1 MILLTALI
9 GALFAFLMIYLMC
22 RRVKEKYGMQSDVSR
37 RLKKF
42 KDETA
47 AAQSKK
53 AAPRRVA
60 LTLADVPFLDR
71 TFKPLAR
78 AVQKKLLSFA
88 PSDISTM
95 LEQKIMLAGKTGVWS
110 VNRCVI
116 IWIASMAA
124 SAVFAFLIA
133 NNKPELILIQKILF
147 AFIGAVVGGILP
159 FLVLNRLIEKRQR
172 LIRRQMPEFLDL
184 LCVSVQA
191 GLSFEGSVAK
201 ITTRMRGPL
210 IEEFKQMQR
219 DGAMGIPR
227 RLSLQQM
234 AKRCDMEEIYLFTAS
249 IIQSE
254 RLGTSLAKTLATQA
268 ANIRERHR
276 QHMKAQAL
284 KAPVKIVFPLVLF
297 IVPAIFIVVLLPVLY
312 TTFQNFN
319 M

>member
-1 MILLTALI
+1 MILLTALL
-9 GALFAFLMIYLMC
+9 GALFGFLTIYLIC
-22 RRVKEKYGMQSDVSR
+22 RRIKQKYGLQSDVSR
-37 RLKKF
+37 RLQKF

-47 AAQSKK
+47 AAQPKK
-53 AAPRRVA
+53 AEARRVA

-116 IWIASMAA
+116 IWIGSMAA
-124 SAVFAFLIA
+124 GMVFAFLIA
-133 NNKPELILIQKILF
+133 NRNPELILIQKILF
-147 AFIGAVVGGILP
+147 AFIGATVGAILP
-159 FLVLNRLIEKRQR
+159 FLVLNGLIEKRQR

-191 GLSFEGSVAK
+191 GLSFEGAVSK
-201 ITTRMRGPL
+201 ITARMKGPL
-210 IEEFKQMQR
+210 IDEFKQMQR

-227 RLSLQQM
+227 RLSLQHM
-234 AKRCDMEEIYLFTAS
+234 SKRCDMEEIYLFTAS
-249 IIQSE
+249 IVQSE
-254 RLGTSLAKTLATQA
+254 RLGTSMAKTLATQA
-268 ANIRERHR
+268 TNIRERHR
-276 QHMKAQAL
+276 QHMKALAL